1 MVHPVEWSRGGW
13 MRISWHNRSSGLR
26 HRGRLALVGVLATA
40 SVAAGGSLMAV
51 HADASPPDFLL
62 VRVVAGPAGASNV
75 AISATG
81 TVTQVGSGTL
91 VAGTGGGLDLGG
103 YKGGTVLASDV
114 LSTGVT
120 LGTGA
125 DRGGLS
131 LSVSSPTSLVFGFS
145 GGVGLAAPAM
155 KPGDKLDFV
164 VFFPNG
170 ELLSSNYTV
179 TTAAGSV
186 ETTST
191 QGSGSA
197 TLDVAAAGD
206 GGSAVAV
213 NGIATGANAH
223 QAIPSVGI
231 VGTIMTNCD
240 ACTGTWTT
248 PDGHSGAWEVPS
260 STFGSEFQFVGP
272 AGSWNWTWTG

>member
-1 MVHPVEWSRGGW
+1 M
-13 MRISWHNRSSGLR
+13 SGA
-26 HRGRLALVGVLATA
+26 GQM
-40 SVAAGGSLMAV
+40 SV
-51 HADASPPDFLL
+51 P
-62 VRVVAGPAGASNV
+62 R
-75 AISATG
+75 
-81 TVTQVGSGTL
+81 L
-91 VAGTGGGLDLGG
+91 VASRRPNSRDSQGNSRIMANGSSSRVEPGGLDE
-103 YKGGTVLASDV
+103 D
-114 LSTGVT
+114 
-120 LGTGA
+120 
-125 DRGGLS
+125 
-131 LSVSSPTSLVFGFS
+131 LVAQQVEGP
-145 GGVGLAAPAM
+145 LAAPAM

-213 NGIATGANAH
+213 NGIATGTNAH

-248 PDGHSGAWEVPS
+248 PDGRSGAWEVPS
-260 STFGSEFQFVGP
+260 STYPFGSEFQFVGP
-272 AGSWNWTWTG
+272 AGSWNWTWTGEQQILGESSADYGAYVPVGDDWSLFRSGSAT